1 MNDTILA
8 IRVGILM
15 MLDTIS
21 PTAAAWLNEQP
32 DPNDERGEVTAQTVI
47 WVAIAAAGAF
57 AVAVILYNK
66 FRTKANAVDL
76 DNPGV
81 LPAG

>member
-1 MNDTILA
+1 MNETILA
-8 IRVGILM
+8 FRVGVLM

-21 PTAAAWLNEQP
+21 PNAAAWLNKQP
-32 DPNDERGEVTAQTVI
+32 DTDNERGEVTAQTVI
-47 WVAIAAAGAF
+47 WVAIAAAGAL
-57 AVAVILYNK
+57 AVSIILYNK
-66 FRTKANAVDL
+66 FRTKANSIDM